1 MKKISFFTF
10 IGILMAVIIFTSPL
24 FAETMRGIRVVS
36 KKGDSIYLYESYH
49 AMVIGITDYEYWPK
63 LPHAIKDAKEVAQK
77 LQKFGFETKLVFD
90 PTYREMKTAINEM
103 IYKMGNEENR
113 AIVFYYAGHGE
124 TETLADKTKMG
135 YIIPKDCPLLRN
147 DPMGFAAHAVS
158 MRDIE
163 SASLRIQSKHVLML
177 FDSCFSGS
185 LFALTRA
192 VPDDITEKSN
202 LPVRQ
207 YITAGREDEQVPDK
221 SMFKRSLLIGIDGDA
236 DRTGDGYVTGTELGM
251 YLADKVVNYTHRRQH
266 PQYGKINNPDLD
278 RGDFIFVPPSLEQE
292 LKAKKPTGQPVKQ
305 EQTAVPVAPS
315 GQKTKDPSLEL
326 AFWGAISN
334 SNDVD
339 MLNAYVNQF
348 PNGTFVG
355 LAKIKIQKL
364 SDAELAK
371 IKIQKLSEDAS
382 KKKVEPK
389 SKVQAAL
396 KVPEKE
402 ETKVEPKSKV
412 LAALKVPE
420 KKITREELRR
430 DTATLIMTSN
440 IKGAAVVLKNK
451 QGIII
456 DNGKTPYTKK
466 GLKPGLYK
474 IQIFKDRFNYYTRRK
489 IGPGRITKLHV
500 KLKGRS
506 TSHLEISDRSGNFT
520 NPAAIVVRSN
530 IEGAYVTLKQ
540 IGKSVFL
547 KGNTPYKKTG
557 LAPGMYRL
565 TVSYGSN
572 NLVKWFYLIPSSTA
586 IVKVRLRSGTS
597 QAKIEFRE

>member
-10 IGILMAVIIFTSPL
+10 LSILMAVIVFTSPL

-36 KKGDSIYLYESYH
+36 KKGDSLYLYESYH
-49 AMVIGITDYEYWPK
+49 ALVIGITDYEYWPK

-77 LQKFGFETKLVFD
+77 LQKFGFETKLVLD

-135 YIIPKDCPLLRN
+135 YVIPKDCPLLRN
-147 DPMGFAAHAVS
+147 DPMGFAAHAFS

-163 SASLRIQSKHVLML
+163 SASLRIKSKHVLML

-185 LFALTRA
+185 LFTLTRA
-192 VPDDITEKSN
+192 VPDDISEKSN

-221 SMFKRSLLIGIDGDA
+221 SMFKRSLLIGLDGDA
-236 DRTGDGYVTGTELGM
+236 DLTGDGYITGSELGM
-251 YLADKVVNYTHRRQH
+251 YLSDKVVNYTHRQQH

-278 RGDFIFVPPSLEQE
+278 RGDFIFVSPSLEQE
-292 LKAKKPTGQPVKQ
+292 LQDKKPTGQPVKQ

-315 GQKTKDPSLEL
+315 GQKTQDTSLEL
-326 AFWGAISN
+326 AFWGTISN

-339 MLNAYVNQF
+339 MLKAYVNKF
-348 PNGTFVG
+348 PNGTF
-355 LAKIKIQKL
+355 L
-364 SDAELAK
+364 ELAK
-371 IKIQKLSEDAS
+371 IKIQKLSEDVS
-382 KKKVEPK
+382 KKKAIY
-389 SKVQAAL
+389 QQ
-396 KVPEKE
+396 KE
-402 ETKVEPKSKV
+402 ETKVEPKRKV
-412 LAALKVPE
+412 QAALKVPE
-420 KKITREELRR
+420 KKITREKLRR
-430 DTATLIMTSN
+430 DTATLIVTSN
-440 IKGAAVVLKNK
+440 IKDSSVVLKNK
-451 QGIII
+451 QDITI
-456 DNGKTPYTKK
+456 DEGKTPYTKK
-466 GLKPGLYK
+466 GLEPGLYK
-474 IQIFKDRFNYYTRRK
+474 IQAYKDRYYFFKRQE
-489 IGPGRITKLHV
+489 IGAGRITELHV
-500 KLKGRS
+500 KLKGHS
-506 TSHLEISDRSGNFT
+506 TSRLRLSDRSGNFT

-530 IEGAYVTLKQ
+530 IKGAYVTLKQ
-540 IGKSVFL
+540 IGKDVFL

>member
-36 KKGDSIYLYESYH
+36 KKGDSLYLYKSYH
-49 AMVIGITDYEYWPK
+49 AMVIGISDYEYWPK
-63 LPHAIKDAKEVAQK
+63 LPNATKDAKEVAQK
-77 LQKFGFETKLVFD
+77 LQKFGFETKLVLD

-103 IYKMGNEENR
+103 VYKMGNEENR

-135 YIIPKDCPLLRN
+135 YVIPKDCPLFRD

-221 SMFKRSLLIGIDGDA
+221 SMFKRSFLIGLDGDA
-236 DRTGDGYVTGTELGM
+236 DLTGDGYVTGTELGM

-278 RGDFIFVPPSLEQE
+278 RGDFIFVSPSLEQE
-292 LKAKKPTGQPVKQ
+292 LQAKKPTGQPVKQ

-315 GQKTKDPSLEL
+315 GQKTQDTSLEL
-326 AFWGAISN
+326 AFWGTISN

-339 MLNAYVNQF
+339 MLKAYINKF
-348 PNGTFVG
+348 PNGTFV
-355 LAKIKIQKL
+355 
-364 SDAELAK
+364 ELAK

-382 KKKVEPK
+382 KKKAVYQQKEETKVEPK

-396 KVPEKE
+396 KVPEK
-402 ETKVEPKSKV
+402 
-412 LAALKVPE
+412 
-420 KKITREELRR
+420 KITEEKLRR
-430 DTATLIMTSN
+430 DTATLIVTSN
-440 IKGAAVVLKNK
+440 IKDSSVVLKNK
-451 QGIII
+451 RGITI
-456 DNGKTPYTKK
+456 DEGKMPYTKK
-466 GLKPGLYK
+466 GLEPGLYK
-474 IQIFKDRFNYYTRRK
+474 IQASKGEYNYFKKQK
-489 IGPGRITKLHV
+489 IGPGRITELHI
-500 KLKGRS
+500 KLKGKS
-506 TSHLEISDRSGNFT
+506 TSRLRISDRSGNFT
-520 NPAAIVVRSN
+520 NPAAIVVMSN
-530 IEGAYVTLKQ
+530 IKGAYVTLKQ
-540 IGKSVFL
+540 IDKDVIL
-547 KGNTPYKKTG
+547 KGNTPYRKHG
-557 LAPGMYRL
+557 LSPGMYRL
-565 TVSYGSN
+565 TVSSGSKN
-572 NLVKWFYLIPSSTA
+572 FFKEFYLIPSSIA
-586 IVKVRLRSGTS
+586 IVKVRLRKSLS
-597 QAKIEFRE
+597 KAKIEFKE

>member
-10 IGILMAVIIFTSPL
+10 LSILMAVIVFTSPL

-36 KKGDSIYLYESYH
+36 KKGDSIYLYESYY

-77 LQKFGFETKLVFD
+77 LQKFGFETKLVLD

-147 DPMGFAAHAVS
+147 DPMGFAAHAFS

-163 SASLRIQSKHVLML
+163 SASLRIKSKHVLML

-185 LFALTRA
+185 LFSLTRA

-221 SMFKRSLLIGIDGDA
+221 SMFKRSLLIGLDGDA
-236 DRTGDGYVTGTELGM
+236 DLTGDGYITGTELGM
-251 YLADKVVNYTHRRQH
+251 YLSDKVVNYTHRRQH

-278 RGDFIFVPPSLEQE
+278 RGDFIFVSPSLEQE
-292 LKAKKPTGQPVKQ
+292 LQDKKPTGQPVKQ

-315 GQKTKDPSLEL
+315 GQKTQDTSLEL
-326 AFWGAISN
+326 AFWGTISN

-339 MLNAYVNQF
+339 MLKAYVNKF
-348 PNGTFVG
+348 PNGTF
-355 LAKIKIQKL
+355 L
-364 SDAELAK
+364 ELAK
-371 IKIQKLSEDAS
+371 IKIQKLSEDVS
-382 KKKVEPK
+382 KKKAIYQQKEETKVEPK
-389 SKVQAAL
+389 GKVQAAL

-402 ETKVEPKSKV
+402 ETKVEPKDKV
-412 LAALKVPE
+412 QAALKVPE
-420 KKITREELRR
+420 KKITREKLRR
-430 DTATLIMTSN
+430 DTATLIVTSN
-440 IKGAAVVLKNK
+440 IKGASVVLKNR
-451 QGIII
+451 QGITI
-456 DNGKTPYTKK
+456 DKGKTPYTKK

-474 IQIFKDRFNYYTRRK
+474 IQVFKGRYNYYTRRK
-489 IGPGRITKLHV
+489 IGPGRITQLHV
-500 KLKGRS
+500 KLSGNSRAYLK
-506 TSHLEISDRSGNFT
+506 LSDSSGNFT

-547 KGNTPYKKTG
+547 KGNTPYEKTG

-565 TVSYGSN
+565 TVSYGSKI
-572 NLVKWFYLIPSSTA
+572 LLKDLYLIPSSTA
-586 IVKVRLRSGTS
+586 LVKVRLRSGTS
-597 QAKIEFRE
+597 KAKIEFRE

>member
-36 KKGDSIYLYESYH
+36 KKGDSLYLYKSYH
-49 AMVIGITDYEYWPK
+49 AMVIGISDYEHWPK
-63 LPHAIKDAKEVAQK
+63 LPNATKDAKEVAQK
-77 LQKFGFETKLVFD
+77 LQKFGFEIKLVLD

-124 TETLADKTKMG
+124 TELLADKTKMG
-135 YIIPKDCPLLRN
+135 YIIPKDCPLLRD

-221 SMFKRSLLIGIDGDA
+221 SMFKRSLLIGLDGDA
-236 DRTGDGYVTGTELGM
+236 DLTGDGYVTGTELGM

-278 RGDFIFVPPSLEQE
+278 RGDFIFVSPSLEQE

-326 AFWGAISN
+326 AFWGTISN

-348 PNGTFVG
+348 PNGTF
-355 LAKIKIQKL
+355 
-364 SDAELAK
+364 AELAK
-371 IKIQKLSEDAS
+371 IKIQKLSEGAS
-382 KKKVEPK
+382 KKKAVYQQKEETKVEPK

-402 ETKVEPKSKV
+402 EIKVEPKSKV
-412 LAALKVPE
+412 QAALKVPE

-430 DTATLIMTSN
+430 DTATLIMISN

-451 QGIII
+451 KGIII
-456 DNGKTPYTKK
+456 DKGKTPYTKK

-474 IQIFKDRFNYYTRRK
+474 IQIFKDGYNYYTRRK

-506 TSHLEISDRSGNFT
+506 TSRLEVSDRSGNFT

-565 TVSYGSN
+565 TVTYGSKSI
-572 NLVKWFYLIPSSTA
+572 LKELYLIPTSTA
-586 IVKVRLRSGTS
+586 IVKVRLKSGKS